1 MSEMVLSRSLALT
14 TWLLVSLLRGISLDR
29 TRVILKVSCGYIIF
43 ELTFT
48 ILLAVNFNTFDFHD
62 EVNNKHV
69 DVQANHR
76 TVVREIGAASAVL
89 LKNEKNALPLKKPR
103 RIALIGNDAGPALR
117 GPNGFLDRAGNDGIL
132 GMGWGSGTAQFP
144 YLISPLEGIQ
154 ARARQDNAIITW
166 WLDNTDVASA
176 ANAALNQDVAV
187 CTFPAL
193 CLHHYANQVDPSW
206 YLLTQT
212 LVKLVVLLTG
222 TRGTARTLPCG
233 KTVKALS
240 LLSPTAIR
248 TPL

>member
-103 RIALIGNDAGPALR
+103 RATSACSGIASGIWPPIARPVSAPAEPMQPTTLR
-117 GPNGFLDRAGNDGIL
+117 RRSRP
-132 GMGWGSGTAQFP
+132 GWLRPKNAPRSATATNP
-144 YLISPLEGIQ
+144 
-154 ARARQDNAIITW
+154 
-166 WLDNTDVASA
+166 
-176 ANAALNQDVAV
+176 
-187 CTFPAL
+187 
-193 CLHHYANQVDPSW
+193 
-206 YLLTQT
+206 
-212 LVKLVVLLTG
+212 
-222 TRGTARTLPCG
+222 
-233 KTVKALS
+233 
-240 LLSPTAIR
+240 
-248 TPL
+248 